1 MKNILKLLFTLLLYT
16 FPIISNAQFTIDGSF
31 QTRAILNHG
40 YGNPVVENSPALFG
54 ADQRS
59 RIIIG
64 YKNEN
69 YITKFVIQ
77 DARVWGS
84 EDFYNATGPQR
95 RSYSFGVH
103 EAWAELMFS
112 DFSSVRV
119 GRQEWSY
126 NSSRLLSQRSWWTTM
141 LAYDA
146 VLYKFHNKQTGLFLD
161 MGISYNNDMNT
172 SNGAYINTYPN
183 RLKTINFINLNKK
196 FGNNID
202 ITFNGILSGQQ
213 DELLEHTLYM
223 KATEGLIVSYNFGKN
238 KKAGLFVNANAY
250 YQHGTHANKL
260 GGNSEVQAHMFD
272 FQVGFL
278 SNNKKVIF
286 SFGMEKLSGQDLTN
300 TDASYSKINHTFDLL
315 QGGRHKY
322 YGGQMDYFNTTASTN
337 NGGLLDP
344 YFHLSYQFDE
354 KNLLKMDVFLPMVAA
369 NIGLNNPSN
378 ELGLGLDLTYTR
390 SIFKDVKISFAGS
403 LFNMSDNLKIMKG
416 MLFKDANGNII
427 SDVAGVQYMFYTIL
441 SVSPS
446 FFDSSKKRE

>member
-183 RLKTINFINLNKK
+183 RL
-196 FGNNID
+196 
-202 ITFNGILSGQQ
+202 
-213 DELLEHTLYM
+213 
-223 KATEGLIVSYNFGKN
+223 
-238 KKAGLFVNANAY
+238 
-250 YQHGTHANKL
+250 
-260 GGNSEVQAHMFD
+260 
-272 FQVGFL
+272 
-278 SNNKKVIF
+278 
-286 SFGMEKLSGQDLTN
+286 
-300 TDASYSKINHTFDLL
+300 
-315 QGGRHKY
+315 
-322 YGGQMDYFNTTASTN
+322 
-337 NGGLLDP
+337 
-344 YFHLSYQFDE
+344 
-354 KNLLKMDVFLPMVAA
+354 
-369 NIGLNNPSN
+369 
-378 ELGLGLDLTYTR
+378 
-390 SIFKDVKISFAGS
+390 
-403 LFNMSDNLKIMKG
+403 
-416 MLFKDANGNII
+416 
-427 SDVAGVQYMFYTIL
+427 
-441 SVSPS
+441 
-446 FFDSSKKRE
+446 